1 MLDLIITAG
10 VATTSALIGVAVGVW
25 FGRAVGEIRMEQ
37 VQDAEGQRAIA
48 LAAQRLTRIMELEG
62 SNAAYKANNTRMS
75 ARIGQL
81 LKALEEYAPTNAQ
94 PGQLELSAPAP
105 AEPVVTQ

>member
-37 VQDAEGQRAIA
+37 FQDAEGQRAIA
-48 LAAQRLTRIMELEG
+48 LAAQRLTRIIELEG
-62 SNAAYKANNTRMS
+62 SNAAYKANNTRMKQ
-75 ARIGQL
+75 RIA
-81 LKALEEYAPTNAQ
+81 ALISV
-94 PGQLELSAPAP
+94 LEPDQLSAPAP